1 MSNDTQKLKEILYSN
16 ISLEE
21 FLLSM
26 IKDMMETL
34 MKAELTELLKYE
46 KYSPEGHNSGNSR
59 NGFYKRSYETKYG
72 KIENLNIPR
81 DRNDEFQQQLIPP
94 YKRRDGWLEDM
105 IMQLYANG
113 VSTRDVGSIIEKLYG
128 NSYSPTTISN
138 ITDVAIEEINKW
150 RQRKLNK
157 RYSVLFIDAMSVKLR
172 RDTVA
177 NDSVYFILGIDEEGY
192 REVLDFYIGTTE
204 SSYVWE
210 EILYSLKERGATDVL
225 LSVMDGLPGLEEAF
239 NKVYPKADVQSCVV
253 HKVRN
258 TIRKVRKKDLSEIL
272 QDLKSVYESPTKD
285 QAMIMLDEFSTKWGK
300 LYPKVV
306 DSWNNNS
313 SLFTY
318 YSYPLAIRK
327 AIYTT
332 NWIERFNKEA
342 RRLTKVKNSFPTEDS
357 LSKIIYFK
365 VIDCNSK
372 WSTRKMKGFA
382 QAHEE
387 LQNMFLEKYGNAFT
401 QDS

>member
-285 QAMIMLDEFSTKWGK
+285 QAMTMLDEFSTKWGK

-327 AIYTT
+327 VIYTT

-342 RRLTKVKNSFPTEDS
+342 RRLTKIKNSFPTEDS

>member
-1 MSNDTQKLKEILYSN
+1 
-16 ISLEE
+16 
-21 FLLSM
+21 
-26 IKDMMETL
+26 
-34 MKAELTELLKYE
+34 
-46 KYSPEGHNSGNSR
+46 
-59 NGFYKRSYETKYG
+59 
-72 KIENLNIPR
+72 
-81 DRNDEFQQQLIPP
+81 
-94 YKRRDGWLEDM
+94 M

-128 NSYSPTTISN
+128 NSYSPTTVSN
-138 ITDVAIEEINKW
+138 ITDVAIEEIMKW

-210 EILYSLKERGATDVL
+210 EILSSLKERGATDVL
-225 LSVMDGLPGLEEAF
+225 LGVMDGLPGLEEAF

-258 TIRKVRKKDLSEIL
+258 TIRKVRKKDLSEIF
-272 QDLKSVYESPTKD
+272 QDLKSVYESTTKD
-285 QAMIMLDEFSTKWGK
+285 QAMIMLDEFSIKWVK

-332 NWIERFNKEA
+332 HWIERFNKEA
-342 RRLTKVKNSFPTEDS
+342 PRLTKIKNSFPTEDS

>member
-46 KYSPEGHNSGNSR
+46 RYSPEGHNSGNSR

-157 RYSVLFIDAMSVKLR
+157 CYSVLFIDAMSVKLR

-285 QAMIMLDEFSTKWGK
+285 QAMIMLDEFSIKWGK

-342 RRLTKVKNSFPTEDS
+342 RRLTKIKDSFPTEDS

>member
-1 MSNDTQKLKEILYSN
+1 
-16 ISLEE
+16 
-21 FLLSM
+21 
-26 IKDMMETL
+26 
-34 MKAELTELLKYE
+34 
-46 KYSPEGHNSGNSR
+46 
-59 NGFYKRSYETKYG
+59 
-72 KIENLNIPR
+72 
-81 DRNDEFQQQLIPP
+81 
-94 YKRRDGWLEDM
+94 
-105 IMQLYANG
+105 
-113 VSTRDVGSIIEKLYG
+113 
-128 NSYSPTTISN
+128 
-138 ITDVAIEEINKW
+138 
-150 RQRKLNK
+150 
-157 RYSVLFIDAMSVKLR
+157 MSVKLR

-192 REVLDFYIGTTE
+192 REVLDFYIG
-204 SSYVWE
+204 
-210 EILYSLKERGATDVL
+210 
-225 LSVMDGLPGLEEAF
+225 LEEDF

-272 QDLKSVYESPTKD
+272 QELKFVYESPTKN
-285 QAMIMLDEFSTKWGK
+285 QAMIMLAEFSTKWGK
-300 LYPKVV
+300 LYPKIV

-313 SLFTY
+313 NLFTY
-318 YSYPLAIRK
+318 YDYPLAIRK

-342 RRLTKVKNSFPTEDS
+342 RRLTKIKDSFPTEDS

-372 WSTRKMKGFA
+372 CSARKMKGFA

>member
-1 MSNDTQKLKEILYSN
+1 MFNDTQKLKEILYSN

-59 NGFYKRSYETKYG
+59 NDFYKRSYETKYG

-81 DRNDEFQQQLIPP
+81 DRNDEFRQQLIPP
-94 YKRRDGWLEDM
+94 YQRHDGWLEDM

-128 NSYSPTTISN
+128 NSYSPTTVTN
-138 ITDVAIEEINKW
+138 ITDVAIEEIKKW

-157 RYSVLFIDAMSVKLR
+157 HYSVLFIDAMSVKLR

-210 EILYSLKERGATDVL
+210 EILSSLKERGATDVL
-225 LSVMDGLPGLEEAF
+225 LGVMDGLPGLEEAF

-272 QDLKSVYESPTKD
+272 QDLKSVYESTTKD
-285 QAMIMLDEFSTKWGK
+285 QAMIMLDEFSIKWVK

-332 NWIERFNKEA
+332 NWIERFKQ
-342 RRLTKVKNSFPTEDS
+342 RSS
-357 LSKIIYFK
+357 
-365 VIDCNSK
+365 
-372 WSTRKMKGFA
+372 
-382 QAHEE
+382 
-387 LQNMFLEKYGNAFT
+387 
-401 QDS
+401 

>member
-1 MSNDTQKLKEILYSN
+1 
-16 ISLEE
+16 
-21 FLLSM
+21 
-26 IKDMMETL
+26 
-34 MKAELTELLKYE
+34 
-46 KYSPEGHNSGNSR
+46 
-59 NGFYKRSYETKYG
+59 
-72 KIENLNIPR
+72 
-81 DRNDEFQQQLIPP
+81 
-94 YKRRDGWLEDM
+94 
-105 IMQLYANG
+105 
-113 VSTRDVGSIIEKLYG
+113 
-128 NSYSPTTISN
+128 
-138 ITDVAIEEINKW
+138 
-150 RQRKLNK
+150 
-157 RYSVLFIDAMSVKLR
+157 MSVKLR

-210 EILYSLKERGATDVL
+210 EILSSLKERGATDVL
-225 LSVMDGLPGLEEAF
+225 LGVMDGLPGLEEAF

-258 TIRKVRKKDLSEIL
+258 TIRKVRKKDLSEIF
-272 QDLKSVYESPTKD
+272 QDLKSVYESTTKD
-285 QAMIMLDEFSTKWGK
+285 QAMIMLDEFSIKWVK

-332 NWIERFNKEA
+332 HWIERFNKEA
-342 RRLTKVKNSFPTEDS
+342 PRLTKIKNSFPTEDS